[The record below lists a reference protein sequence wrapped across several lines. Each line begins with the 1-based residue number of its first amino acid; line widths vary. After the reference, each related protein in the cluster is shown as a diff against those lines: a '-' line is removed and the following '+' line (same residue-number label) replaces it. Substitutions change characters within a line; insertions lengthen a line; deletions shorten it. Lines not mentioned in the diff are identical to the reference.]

1 MSTDPLELVA
11 STADA
16 AFGTDEDG
24 RIVIWNKASETLL
37 GFSASEV
44 LGKPCHEL
52 LCGRDVF
59 GNRYCDEDCI
69 LSRMVRRHEAI
80 RHFRLS
86 LRKENG
92 QVVLVEI
99 TVVVVPGPRPSQFT
113 MLHLVQPVQ
122 AAGLVALGTPAHP
135 AGHPVLPQPPAAAPP
150 EEPSHRPLTGRE
162 VEVLRLLADGTGTEE
177 IADTLFISVTTVRNH
192 IQNILRK
199 LDVHSKLEAVSF
211 ALHHRLI

>member
-1 MSTDPLELVA
+1 VSTDPLELVA

-24 RIVIWNKASETLL
+24 RIVIWNKAAESLL
-37 GFSASEV
+37 GFTASEV

-59 GNRYCDEDCI
+59 GNRYCDEDC
-69 LSRMVRRHEAI
+69 LLTKMVRRREAI

-99 TVVVVPGPRPSQFT
+99 TVVVVPGPRSSQFT
-113 MLHLVQPVQ
+113 MLHLVQPVT
-122 AAGLVALGTPAHP
+122 AAGLVALG
-135 AGHPVLPQPPAAAPP
+135 APP
-150 EEPSHRPLTGRE
+150 RAAGLPIPPQLTAAQPEEAPHRPLTGRE

-177 IADTLFISVTTVRNH
+177 IADSLFISVTTVRNH
-192 IQNILRK
+192 VQNILRK
-199 LDVHSKLEAVSF
+199 LEVHSKLEAVSF